1 MPFYTIYIDFL
12 RSPSFSLSLSLWLC
26 SAVVLFAF
34 CPVALPA
41 SSPVIVTVCF
51 RQGFVILCCQ
61 VEHAHWQLPTVCRLQ
76 LDSSSLEF
84 REPGS
89 RVRLDAWL
97 ECVSRQWVTP
107 QFPAPIPSSF
117 PFPLTFP
124 FPSLIPIQST
134 GLSAIGRSANYT
146 FWRRAQCV
154 RRLGVKAG
162 QGAFTLSWLS
172 FGLLLTNNDT
182 AICRFRSTPR
192 SKYLPLEPTSR
203 VNKVNSNFV

>member
-12 RSPSFSLSLSLWLC
+12 RSPSLYDR

-61 VEHAHWQLPTVCRLQ
+61 VEHAHWQLPTVCRLG
-76 LDSSSLEF
+76 SSSLEF

-107 QFPAPIPSSF
+107 QFPAPLPFPFPF

-162 QGAFTLSWLS
+162 QGASTLSWLS
-172 FGLLLTNNDT
+172 FGLMLTNNDT